1 MAILVFLPGK
11 LKGQRSPV
19 GYRPEGSKE
28 SDMPEYAHKENRF
41 LKAMYKVHNIY
52 IDPEYQIGS

>member
-1 MAILVFLPGK
+1 MAIPVFLPGK
-11 LKGQRSPV
+11 LKGHRSPV
-19 GYRPEGSKE
+19 GYSQWGSKE
-28 SDMPEYAHKENRF
+28 SDMPEHTHRANRI